1 MADLKI
7 KGSSELVSLMLLVV
21 SLLAFSSCIC
31 TKKYCLGADDMDQV
45 YFYNNMIENLDTVV
59 VKKFAKNTG
68 FATMISSSTTITV
81 NFSKTTNFEIVV
93 LNEKLT
99 TDFDY
104 KVELPGNGQVYTV
117 SDFVVKKE
125 RCNSGFMCNDY
136 FNALE
141 SYKVNGKSA
150 SGAILALGK

>member
-1 MADLKI
+1 MKLMKYNQPFSLILIAI
-7 KGSSELVSLMLLVV
+7 VILVLN
-21 SLLAFSSCIC
+21 SCFC
-31 TKKYCLGADDMDQV
+31 TKKYCLGADDMDQIH
-45 YFYNNMIENLDTVV
+45 FYNVATDNLDTVV
-59 VKKFAKNTG
+59 VKKFVKNRDFKTL
-68 FATMISSSTTITV
+68 ISSTITTPS
-81 NFSKTTNFEIVV
+81 NFSSTPTYEIIA

-104 KVELPGNGQVYTV
+104 QVELPGNGQVFAI

-125 RCNSGFMCNDY
+125 PCNSGFMCNDY

-141 SYKVNGKSA
+141 SYKVNGKFA